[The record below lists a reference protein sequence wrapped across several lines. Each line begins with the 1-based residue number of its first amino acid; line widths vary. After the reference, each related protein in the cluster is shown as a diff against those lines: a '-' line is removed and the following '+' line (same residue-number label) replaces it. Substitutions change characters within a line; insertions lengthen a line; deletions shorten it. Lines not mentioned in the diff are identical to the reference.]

1 MKPLILIL
9 LAAISLEA
17 QNVADAARQERERQA
32 QAKSTRVF
40 TDGNAHLLNPI
51 APSGGAVPSAGAA
64 KAQTP
69 ATTPATTPA
78 MSPATTPAAA
88 KSPAAA
94 PVAAAATAPVDPAQE
109 EIQKLR
115 LRIRALDDQD
125 TALKLQIADFTN
137 QVYSPLTDQAS
148 HNEALT
154 KLGETQAKQS
164 EIQKE
169 LAQTRSKLLQLES
182 GSAPKK

>member
-17 QNVADAARQERERQA
+17 QNVADAARQERARQA
-32 QAKSTRVF
+32 QSKSTRVF
-40 TDGNAHLLNPI
+40 TDGNGHLLNPI
-51 APSGGAVPSAGAA
+51 TPSGGAVPTPGTE

-69 ATTPATTPA
+69 ATPA
-78 MSPATTPAAA
+78 TPAAPA
-88 KSPAAA
+88 KTPAA
-94 PVAAAATAPVDPAQE
+94 PVAAAAAAPLDPIQE

-115 LRIRALDDQD
+115 LRIRTLDDQD
-125 TALKLQIADFTN
+125 TALKLQIADITN

-164 EIQKE
+164 DIQKE

>member
-9 LAAISLEA
+9 FAAVSLQA
-17 QNVADAARQERERQA
+17 QSVADAARQERARQA
-32 QAKSTRVF
+32 QSKSTRVF

-51 APSGGAVPSAGAA
+51 APSGGAVPSASAA

-69 ATTPATTPA
+69 A
-78 MSPATTPAAA
+78 AAA
-88 KSPAAA
+88 SASKPPVA
-94 PVAAAATAPVDPAQE
+94 PVAAATPPLDPAQE

-125 TALKLQIADFTN
+125 TTLKLQIADITN

-148 HNEALT
+148 HNDALT
-154 KLGETQAKQS
+154 RLGETQAKQS
-164 EIQKE
+164 DVQKE

-182 GSAPKK
+182 QAAPKK